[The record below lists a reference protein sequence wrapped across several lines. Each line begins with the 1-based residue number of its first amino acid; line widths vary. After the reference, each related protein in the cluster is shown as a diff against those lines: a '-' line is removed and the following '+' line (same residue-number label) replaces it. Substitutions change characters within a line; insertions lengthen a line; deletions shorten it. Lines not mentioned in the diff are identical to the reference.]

1 LPRPAATFR
10 FVPTWRGGH
19 YLAFSTP
26 NVERPE
32 SREFKHNPFQ
42 DVLADRGKYIV
53 AAMTIARAYQ
63 AAGEPAVEAKRLAS
77 FDAWSRFV
85 QRPLVWL
92 GCADPAKSVEAN
104 EASDPETANLQAVL
118 SGWHEGHGEGALT
131 VKELAA
137 TTNEA
142 LWEAMLEV
150 APGKDGAL
158 DVNRLGKWLSRMNRR
173 VAGGLKLERCAN
185 KDSHRRKLK
194 WQVSVRGN
202 KSAPQAPLAPQF
214 LTTCGR
220 DGRREKENCQKRVEE
235 LKTATSGVLGVQS
248 SSGSQGVD
256 WGLDEL

>member
-1 LPRPAATFR
+1 VQIENKACIAATGCNISVRSDMARRTLSCF
-10 FVPTWRGGH
+10 
-19 YLAFSTP
+19 LDP

-42 DVLADRGKYIV
+42 TVLADRGTYIA

-77 FDAWSRFV
+77 FGAWSRFV
-85 QRPLVWL
+85 QRPLIWL
-92 GCADPAKSVEAN
+92 GCADAAKSVEAS
-104 EASDPETANLQAVL
+104 EAADPEIANLQAVL
-118 SGWHEGHGEGALT
+118 SAWHEVHGDEELT

-137 TTNEA
+137 SIHEA
-142 LWEAMLEV
+142 LMEAMLEI

-158 DVNRLGKWLSRMNRR
+158 DV
-173 VAGGLKLERCAN
+173 
-185 KDSHRRKLK
+185 HRRKLK